1 MSEHIWLK
9 MDLSS
14 IGKAK
19 ELMNVE
25 HILIVS
31 WREQYQEK
39 QGHRIS
45 GSRLQNSRKCNRE
58 INNRVK
64 WEEKIYGASL
74 VMLARV
80 FSVEWWE
87 QSPVPSFSG
96 SRRKQQMRNWN
107 GSMGHSFTWEDWSE
121 DG

>member
-1 MSEHIWLK
+1 
-9 MDLSS
+9 MDLSN

-19 ELMNVE
+19 QLMNVE
-25 HILIVS
+25 HTLIVS

-45 GSRLQNSRKCNRE
+45 GSRLQNSRKCSRE

-64 WEEKIYGASL
+64 LEEKIYGASL

-80 FSVEWWE
+80 FSVE
-87 QSPVPSFSG
+87 
-96 SRRKQQMRNWN
+96 
-107 GSMGHSFTWEDWSE
+107 
-121 DG
+121 